1 MVRHDELMS
10 GQILQQEKT
19 QSDLSARDCHL
30 MDVLWLAGNQLRS
43 LEGLDLPNLTELNA
57 ASNELSSVVGA
68 FDELPQLK
76 TLNLAGNRLCSFKEV
91 LDLAR
96 RNSLTALSFADPD
109 FGENPICTLCNYQT
123 YILYHLPKLQVHDQ
137 MYVDAEAHQVAQA
150 AYAKKRLYYNMRI
163 KTLQRQSGDCLR
175 AANIINEARRNTL
188 GQDLANAAGLLRR
201 AAAFQQS
208 RKQNGGDEADTSE
221 YQDLDAA
228 ERKLKLCEVELADA
242 ELAFQRL
249 QQSVRQSLDA
259 QIRCLLLELRSGG
272 NVRFEKVEDTSQIR
286 DLVMSRF
293 RPQDFSVFNFSK
305 IKVVQVTRLHHR
317 SLHLHFEQLMERSE
331 TPEAFE
337 YLFYVPEPRHALE
350 ELQEVAEGGLAKL
363 FEKQTKTP
371 RASSQE
377 ELDDIGIELQEDL
390 CLS

>member
-57 ASNELSSVVGA
+57 AFRPKGGASNELSSVVGA

-150 AYAKKRLYYNMRI
+150 AYAKKRLEP
-163 KTLQRQSGDCLR
+163 GHC
-175 AANIINEARRNTL
+175 
-188 GQDLANAAGLLRR
+188 
-201 AAAFQQS
+201 
-208 RKQNGGDEADTSE
+208 
-221 YQDLDAA
+221 
-228 ERKLKLCEVELADA
+228 
-242 ELAFQRL
+242 
-249 QQSVRQSLDA
+249 SL
-259 QIRCLLLELRSGG
+259 
-272 NVRFEKVEDTSQIR
+272 
-286 DLVMSRF
+286 
-293 RPQDFSVFNFSK
+293 
-305 IKVVQVTRLHHR
+305 
-317 SLHLHFEQLMERSE
+317 
-331 TPEAFE
+331 
-337 YLFYVPEPRHALE
+337 
-350 ELQEVAEGGLAKL
+350 
-363 FEKQTKTP
+363 
-371 RASSQE
+371 
-377 ELDDIGIELQEDL
+377 
-390 CLS
+390 